1 LGTAH
6 YWNSSEVSLEER
18 VAGRELSLILALTFI
33 FFTGYNVLIP
43 ILPLYITSL
52 GASRLELGLIMATL
66 PATSIVSRLPFSVLS
81 SRVGRWPIA
90 ILALL
95 LQLLAYL
102 LFYIAPSNVWLY
114 PVSALYGLAVSSFG
128 PCAIS
133 IALDSAPFG
142 KKGIVMGRFYAAIG
156 AAMIVGPFL
165 TSLLTFCSEYS
176 SVFLFV
182 STLPA
187 VGLSIFLLFGGLTLL
202 RRASLTSLVTDRE
215 DRSPLSSLRRVLLQR
230 NIAILSA
237 SSVTFFIALGAFETM
252 FPVYA
257 KDDLQLRSF
266 QVSLLF
272 AARGIPNAFS
282 RIPSG
287 AWSDKVGRRLPLI
300 FSYSLTCL
308 ALFLIS
314 MVNDVYLL
322 MFLIGLYGLA
332 WGARTAPSAAL
343 YSDNVSPVDTG
354 MVSTLIWLTSDI
366 AMAMGSSLAGA
377 LSLMLP
383 TPMILR
389 VAAILVLPGLLGILM
404 IRETEKFRLHAR
416 SRM

>member
-1 LGTAH
+1 MSL
-6 YWNSSEVSLEER
+6 YWNSSATFVEETVS
-18 VAGRELSLILALTFI
+18 GRELSLILFLTFI

-52 GASRLELGLIMATL
+52 GASRLELGLIMAVL
-66 PATSIVSRLPFSVLS
+66 PATSILARLPFSVLS
-81 SRVGRWPIA
+81 SRAGRWPIA
-90 ILALL
+90 ISALL

-102 LFYIAPSNVWLY
+102 LFYIAPSKVWLY
-114 PVSALYGLAVSSFG
+114 PISSLYGLAVSSFG
-128 PCAIS
+128 PCAIA

-142 KKGIVMGRFYAAIG
+142 RKGIVMGRFYAAIG
-156 AAMIVGPFL
+156 AAMIVGPLL
-165 TSLLTFCSEYS
+165 TSLLTFCLEYS

-182 STLPA
+182 SILPA
-187 VGLSIFLLFGGLTLL
+187 VGLSIFLFLGGLTLL
-202 RRASLTSLVTDRE
+202 RRPSLSSLVTGRE
-215 DRSPLSSLRRVLLQR
+215 GGSPISSLRRILFQR

-272 AARGIPNAFS
+272 AARGIPNAVS

-300 FSYSLTCL
+300 LSYSMTCL

-314 MVNDVYLL
+314 MVNDLFPL
-322 MFLIGLYGLA
+322 MLLIGLYGLA

-343 YSDNVSPVDTG
+343 YSDNVSPVDIG

-366 AMAMGSSLAGA
+366 AMAAGSSLAGA

-389 VAAILVLPGLLGILM
+389 VAAALVFLGLLGILM
-404 IRETEKFRLHAR
+404 IRETDAEKFCPQTGRP
-416 SRM
+416 